1 MSRDAIDPINS
12 RLKAAAIPVRV
23 RLNGKRLV
31 LRATLPKKPG
41 EGEGTKQ
48 QDLSLG
54 IPANKD
60 GLRRIE
66 AEAQKLGC
74 TCLFSS
80 PAFNEKDVVECGA
93 SNRKSWI
100 QCSHDHR
107 L

>member
-1 MSRDAIDPINS
+1 MSRDAVDQINI
-12 RLKAAAIPVRV
+12 RLKAASIPVRV

-48 QDLSLG
+48 YDLSLG
-54 IPANKD
+54 IPDNKD

-66 AEAQKLGC
+66 AEAQKLGS
-74 TCLFSS
+74 LISLDKFLW
-80 PAFNEKDVVECGA
+80 D
-93 SNRKSWI
+93 
-100 QCSHDHR
+100 